1 MSVITITICL
11 NSVARQTH

>member
-1 MSVITITICL
+1 MSEITITICL